1 MKTSLGMFR
10 RFELHK
16 NDAKDKRDIQPL
28 AQVDELAQAAE
39 AMHDMRNCY
48 DSLLSAAAA
57 TANSAYEFSESLREM
72 GACLLEKTA
81 LHDDEASGRVFLMLG
96 KVQYELQKLVD
107 SYRSHIFLTIT
118 NPSESLLNELRTV
131 EEMKRQ
137 CDEKREVYDYMV
149 AQQKE
154 KGRSKRGK
162 GDNFT
167 LQQLQVA
174 HDEYDEEATLCVFR
188 LKSLKQGQAQSLLTQ
203 AARHHAAQLNFFRK
217 GLKSLEVVEPHVRLV
232 TEEHHIE
239 YQFSGLEDD
248 GGDDVGDDV
257 EDNGENSYDSNEDG
271 ELSFNYISSKQ
282 GIDVTSASRNSMEVD
297 EVGLLSPKATRVEY
311 ADINLDR
318 NQWGLRT
325 SSREPRIGSYSAP
338 IFAEKK
344 FDPAEKAR
352 QLQAPAARKSNT
364 YVLPTPIDPK
374 GLSSSRTSSAV
385 PGTGPSRRNQNL
397 WHSSPLE
404 EKDPGD
410 TLNASGTKAQ
420 LVQKESNVNST
431 STQLPPP
438 LEGLALPQ
446 IDTLN
451 ASDTKKI
458 KRYAFSGPIPSKS
471 SSSKPVLH
479 ASGPIASTELP
490 QLVSGTLSRLPNPQ
504 PSSSPKVS
512 PCASPPR
519 VSSPKIS
526 ELHELP
532 RPPGSSSAKSTNPS
546 SSAAKPTKS
555 SGFVGHSAPLVS
567 RNQEHSMPNKNPSL
581 ASNAASPLPIPPL
594 IVPRS
599 FSIPSSSQRA
609 MALHVARHLE
619 SPQVPGKAEEV
630 ASPPLTPISLSNLK
644 PVSNVSE
651 VASRSSPIREM
662 EITRSLLPHSSC
674 SKLPLRTPFRH
685 SQVPASTFSIPTT
698 SRPHF
703 RKPLAASRSA
713 SDGGDSSSAAKV
725 SVADPSSA
733 VKNKAID
740 ITPELKGT
748 SIFLVGMKS
757 SMKTSLGKL
766 LANVLRYYYFDSD
779 SLVEEAAGGGS
790 AAKLLREADTNGYR
804 ESETEVLKQLSSMGR
819 LVVCAGDGAV
829 QSSTNLALLR
839 YGISIWIDVPLD
851 LVARGMIEDQ
861 SQLPALNVSASAS
874 YPEVLTHLST
884 MYEEVRGGYETAD
897 ATVSIEKLAY
907 QLGYD
912 DFGDVTTEDVALE
925 VLKEME
931 KLTRVK
937 KMMEAA
943 ARPF

>member
-10 RFELHK
+10 RFELQK

-28 AQVDELAQAAE
+28 AQVDELAQAAQD
-39 AMHDMRNCY
+39 MHDMRSCY

-162 GDNFT
+162 GDGFT

-217 GLKSLEVVEPHVRLV
+217 GLKSLEAVEPHVRLV

-248 GGDDVGDDV
+248 GGDDV

-282 GIDVTSASRNSMEVD
+282 GIDVTSASRNSMELISQDD
-297 EVGLLSPKATRVEY
+297 EVGLLSPIATRVEY

-318 NQWGLRT
+318 NQWDMRT
-325 SSREPRIGSYSAP
+325 SSREPRIGSHSAP

-352 QLQAPAARKSNT
+352 QLQATTARKSNT

-374 GLSSSRTSSAV
+374 GLGSSRTSSAV
-385 PGTGPSRRNQNL
+385 PGTGPSRRNPNL
-397 WHSSPLE
+397 WHSSPLV

-410 TLNASGTKAQ
+410 VLNASGTKAQ
-420 LVQKESNVNST
+420 VVQKESNVNST

-471 SSSKPVLH
+471 ASSKPVLY

-490 QLVSGTLSRLPNPQ
+490 QLVSGMLSHLPNPQ

-512 PCASPPR
+512 PCASPPL

-532 RPPGSSSAKSTNPS
+532 RPPGSSSAKPTNPS
-546 SSAAKPTKS
+546 SSAAKPAKS

-567 RNQEHSMPNKNPSL
+567 RNQEHSMPNKNPSV

-630 ASPPLTPISLSNLK
+630 ASPPLTPISLSNVK

-651 VASRSSPIREM
+651 VASHSSPIR
-662 EITRSLLPHSSC
+662 
-674 SKLPLRTPFRH
+674 
-685 SQVPASTFSIPTT
+685 
-698 SRPHF
+698 
-703 RKPLAASRSA
+703 
-713 SDGGDSSSAAKV
+713 
-725 SVADPSSA
+725 
-733 VKNKAID
+733 
-740 ITPELKGT
+740 
-748 SIFLVGMKS
+748 
-757 SMKTSLGKL
+757 
-766 LANVLRYYYFDSD
+766 
-779 SLVEEAAGGGS
+779 GGS
-790 AAKLLREADTNGYR
+790 
-804 ESETEVLKQLSSMGR
+804 
-819 LVVCAGDGAV
+819 
-829 QSSTNLALLR
+829 
-839 YGISIWIDVPLD
+839 
-851 LVARGMIEDQ
+851 
-861 SQLPALNVSASAS
+861 
-874 YPEVLTHLST
+874 
-884 MYEEVRGGYETAD
+884 
-897 ATVSIEKLAY
+897 
-907 QLGYD
+907 
-912 DFGDVTTEDVALE
+912 
-925 VLKEME
+925 
-931 KLTRVK
+931 
-937 KMMEAA
+937 
-943 ARPF
+943 